1 MNKRFG
7 KLSIL
12 AALSLSAV
20 LIATGCGGNK
30 ENADNGKKTAEQ
42 VAAEFEKESK
52 SIRVFFGDTKGT
64 DNDEVSEAVSKLSK
78 EKIGVEVEMVFF
90 GAGEYAQKMPKL
102 MATNEQMDI
111 GFDSGDAFVSRARDG
126 AYYDLSAD
134 LDQYPK
140 LRELFGDEFLGGV
153 TIDGGIYGIPT
164 LKEMAETWVIYIDQE
179 TLDRH
184 NIKAS
189 SIKTIADA
197 EVILEALK
205 SEGRLGFNIGKA
217 GEHVSF
223 GRNPEYDTITG
234 PFVISNDDSIAPEKK
249 EVVNYYETDDFRE
262 YVELLHSWY
271 EKGYI
276 SEDVLENGTIT
287 YTNKF
292 NTDKSLR
299 GISYISYAP
308 LNEVLTSKGAGK
320 EMTPIPLTPTTIS
333 NVSTRGSVYCIYK
346 KSNNVQSSLRF
357 LQLWNTDKEVNT
369 LIKFGI
375 EGKHYNFIEEDGVKK
390 VKKVDGASSMYLNQ
404 NWRSGNVLISQLEA
418 GEPAD
423 KYEQYKKYNKNART
437 SVVLGFTPD
446 LSSLD
451 AELAGCN
458 AVVSTKAAALLTGA
472 IDPNDKENGVDAV
485 VKEMKQAGS
494 AKIITE
500 IQKQYLSW
508 IKNK

>member
-1 MNKRFG
+1 MKKKFG

-20 LIATGCGGNK
+20 LVATGCGGDK
-30 ENADNGKKTAEQ
+30 KGADTGKKTAEQ

-64 DNDEVSEAVSKLSK
+64 DNDEVSAEVSKLSK

-90 GAGEYAQKMPKL
+90 GAGEYDQKMPKL

-111 GFDSGDAFVSRARDG
+111 GFDSGDSFVSRARDG
-126 AYYDLSAD
+126 AYYDISAD
-134 LDQYPK
+134 LDQYPE
-140 LRELFGDEFLGGV
+140 LRDLFGEEFLGGV
-153 TIDGGIYGIPT
+153 TVDGGIYGIPT
-164 LKEMAETWVIYIDQE
+164 LKEMAEAWAIYIDQE

-189 SIKTIADA
+189 SIKTLADA

-205 SEGRLGFNIGKA
+205 SEGRLGFNIGNK
-217 GEHVSF
+217 GEHVAF
-223 GRNPEYDTITG
+223 GELNQYDVVTG
-234 PFVISNDDSIAPEKK
+234 PFVISNDESVAPDKK
-249 EVVNYYETDDFRE
+249 EIVNYYETEEFRE
-262 YVELLHSWY
+262 YVELLHDWY
-271 EKGYI
+271 GKGYI
-276 SEDVLENGTIT
+276 SEDVLENGTDT
-287 YTNKF
+287 YSTKVND
-292 NTDKSLR
+292 NSSLR
-299 GISYISYAP
+299 GITYVGYAP
-308 LNEVLTSKGAGK
+308 LNEVGQSKAVGK
-320 EMTPIPLTPTTIS
+320 EMTPILLTQPTIS
-333 NVSTRGSVYCIYK
+333 NASTRGSIYCIYK
-346 KSNNVQSSLRF
+346 KSKNLQSSLRF

-369 LIKFGI
+369 LIKLGI

-390 VKKVDGASSMYLNQ
+390 VKKVDGATSMYLNQ
-404 NWRSGNVLISQLEA
+404 NWRSQNVLISQLEE

-423 KYEQYKKYNKNART
+423 KYEQYEEFNKNARS

-446 LSSLD
+446 LSSLN
-451 AELAGCN
+451 AELSGCN
-458 AVVSTKAAALLTGA
+458 AVVTTKAASLLTGA

-494 AKIITE
+494 DKVITE

-508 IKNK
+508 LQDK